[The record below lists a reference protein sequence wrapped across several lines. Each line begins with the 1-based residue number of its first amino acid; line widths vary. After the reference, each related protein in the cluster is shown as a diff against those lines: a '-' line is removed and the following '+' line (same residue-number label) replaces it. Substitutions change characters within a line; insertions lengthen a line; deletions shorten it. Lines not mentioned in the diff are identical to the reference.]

1 MADEIS
7 AFRDVLQSSK
17 NLIDETYYCIENS
30 SSFTL
35 CTLLTDRIKETVT
48 TLQQILFEYDFNQ
61 EIEDGLARLIEILET
76 RCNILL
82 NFSEQN
88 SRQQLQATV
97 ALNFQCPTEVTGRQG
112 RPAYIVSP
120 EQIEGLRSLGFSWK
134 QVASLLSISERT
146 LRARREEFEI
156 REKYTDIDDN
166 QLDTLVEQ
174 LLLESPNMGEKLLSG
189 ALLAKGIHIQ
199 RRRMRQSVSRVDPVG
214 KALRRFRRLR
224 RRIYSVE
231 GPNALW

>member
-1 MADEIS
+1 MADEVS

-17 NLIDETYYCIENS
+17 NLIDETYYCFENS

-35 CTLLTDRIKETVT
+35 CTLLIDRIKETVT
-48 TLQQILFEYDFNQ
+48 TLQQILFEYDLNQ
-61 EIEDGLARLIEILET
+61 EIEDGLVRLTEILQT
-76 RCNILL
+76 RCNFLL
-82 NFSEQN
+82 NDAEKN
-88 SRQQLQATV
+88 STQQVQATV
-97 ALNFQCPTEVTGRQG
+97 APNFQCPTEVTGRQG
-112 RPAYIVSP
+112 RPAYLVSP
-120 EQIEGLRSLGFSWK
+120 EQIEGLRALGFSWK

-146 LRARREEFEI
+146 LRTRRKELEI
-156 REKYTDIDDN
+156 REKYTDINDN

-189 ALLAKGIHIQ
+189 ALVAKGIHIQ
-199 RRRMRQSVSRVDPVG
+199 RKRMRQSVSRVDPVG

-224 RRIYSVE
+224 RRVYSVE